1 MFQLCNFLIYLNI
14 SQISALFLN
23 SILVFILLHMIIII
37 NFFLNEV
44 QNIRIKYKI
53 QNKFFLFK
61 N

>member
-53 QNKFFLFK
+53 QN
-61 N
+61 